1 MKKLLNFKNIA
12 IAALIIYVLLQWF
25 NPGGVMPG
33 GRTIRRTIKIDGK
46 KYEVLKHTIDTI
58 EVEKVKVVTKKGE
71 DIVHEVIDVDTLVL
85 KELVNVDTAALL
97 KDYLAKVVYKDTLTL
112 DGGLG
117 TIALTD
123 TITKNRILGRT
134 WDAKVK
140 ERIIKEELIVK
151 EPAKAQLYYGLNAGF
166 NKEDYVSA
174 VGGGLILK
182 TKKDKL
188 YQFNLGVNNRTT
200 DGTNGGFSPYVGFGT
215 YWKIK
220 VKK

>member
-33 GRTIRRTIKIDGK
+33 GRTIRIDGK

-85 KELVNVDTAALL
+85 KEMVNVDSAAILR
-97 KDYLAKVVYKDTLTL
+97 DYLAKVVYKDTLIL

-140 ERIIKEELIVK
+140 ERIIKEEMIVK
-151 EPAKAQLYYGLNAGF
+151 EPARNQVYYGLNAGF

-174 VGGGLILK
+174 VGAGLILK
-182 TKKDKL
+182 TKKDKI
-188 YQFNLGVNNRTT
+188 YNLNIGVNNRTV
-200 DGTNGGFSPYVGFGT
+200 DGTNGSFSPYVGFGT

>member
-1 MKKLLNFKNIA
+1 MKKYVNFKNIA
-12 IAALIIYVLLQWF
+12 IVALVIWILLQWF

-33 GRTIRRTIKIDGK
+33 GRTIRIDGK
-46 KYEVLKHTIDTI
+46 KYEVIKHTIDTV
-58 EVEKVKVVTKKGE
+58 EVEKVKVVTKKGK

-85 KELVNVDTAALL
+85 KEMVNVDSAAIL
-97 KDYLAKVVYKDTLTL
+97 KDYLAKIVYKDTLVL

-140 ERIIKEELIVK
+140 ERTIKEELIVK
-151 EPAKAQLYYGLNAGF
+151 EPAKTQLYYGLNAGF

-174 VGGGLILK
+174 VGAGVILK
-182 TKKDKL
+182 TKKDKI
-188 YQFNLGVNNRTT
+188 YQLGIGVNNRTT
-200 DGTNGGFSPYVGFGT
+200 DGTNGAFSPYVGFGT

>member
-33 GRTIRRTIKIDGK
+33 GRTIRIDGK
-46 KYEVLKHTIDTI
+46 KYEVLKHTIDTV
-58 EVEKVKVVTKKGE
+58 EVEKVKVVTKKGK

-85 KELVNVDTAALL
+85 KEMVNVDSAAILR
-97 KDYLAKVVYKDTLTL
+97 DYLAKVIYKDTLKL
-112 DGGLG
+112 DDGLG
-117 TIALTD
+117 FIALTD

-134 WDAKVK
+134 FDARVK
-140 ERIIKEELIVK
+140 QREIKETMIVK
-151 EPAKAQLYYGLNAGF
+151 EPARNQVYYGLNAGF

-174 VGGGLILK
+174 VGAGLILK
-182 TKKDKL
+182 TKKDKI
-188 YQFNLGVNNRTT
+188 YNLNIGVNNRTT